1 MFPKTRS
8 VSGKERKKNNVEQRL
23 TVDKKKVNVLS
34 KADIMFS
41 SSSLWLLFISELPTS
56 CQPAT
61 RFHRICEIREREPE
75 GKSSTLLFRIQCC
88 ILILCQRKNLVLL
101 ETMYVDKIAKF
112 SGEVKAT
119 FYNLCHEIF
128 SHRFREGVRGFWT
141 FPTSTFPP
149 SPHPMWVLES
159 MFFQGKDCVLLLK
172 NTRSFKSFGH
182 IIVSFDK

>member
-1 MFPKTRS
+1 
-8 VSGKERKKNNVEQRL
+8 
-23 TVDKKKVNVLS
+23 
-34 KADIMFS
+34 MFS
-41 SSSLWLLFISELPTS
+41 SSSVQLLFISELPTS

-75 GKSSTLLFRIQCC
+75 GKSFTLLFRIQCC
-88 ILILCQRKNLVLL
+88 ILILCQRKNSVLL

-141 FPTSTFPP
+141 FPTSTSYPP
-149 SPHPMWVLES
+149 PPPPHIPCGYWNQCFSKERIASYFSRIRDQL
-159 MFFQGKDCVLLLK
+159 
-172 NTRSFKSFGH
+172 R
-182 IIVSFDK
+182 VSATLQKALINNF